1 MMCFCKTVH
10 QSRWTRRNNFARIY
24 GKMSQ
29 RVLNTR
35 SYHRVQKVLTR
46 LSVWRTNIM
55 PIRQLEPD
63 VAAKIAA
70 GEVVERPASVV
81 KELIENSINA
91 VATQIPVELTNARL
105 H

>member
-24 GKMSQ
+24 GKMSE

-35 SYHRVQKVLTR
+35 SYHRVEKVLTR
-46 LSVWRTNIM
+46 LSVWSTNIM

-70 GEVVERPASVV
+70 GEVVEPPASVV
-81 KELIENSINA
+81 KELIENSIDSR
-91 VATQIPVELTNARL
+91 ATQIPLDLTTIGL